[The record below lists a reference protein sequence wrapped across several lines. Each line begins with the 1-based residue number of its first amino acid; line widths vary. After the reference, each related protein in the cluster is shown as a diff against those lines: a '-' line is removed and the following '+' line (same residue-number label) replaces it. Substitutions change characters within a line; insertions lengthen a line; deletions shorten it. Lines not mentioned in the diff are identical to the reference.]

1 MNLGIET
8 SKPIILNSS
17 AKLECSGSC
26 KVFWFRFFLPHSP
39 TGIAFFDS
47 FKLQVYHNLCILRH
61 QVFKDTAKQGK
72 GTMGWF
78 HSFKLY
84 LIIKDQSDI
93 ISVKVTT
100 ANVDD
105 RKPAP
110 ETIYY

>member
-1 MNLGIET
+1 
-8 SKPIILNSS
+8 
-17 AKLECSGSC
+17 
-26 KVFWFRFFLPHSP
+26 
-39 TGIAFFDS
+39 
-47 FKLQVYHNLCILRH
+47 
-61 QVFKDTAKQGK
+61 
-72 GTMGWF
+72 MGWF